1 NAGSNSSSHLVAASS
16 SNARSATKQKSQKKR
31 MSYKELTSSDDESEY
46 SASSSHT
53 KHTSKKQK
61 TNVASSSNAYT
72 AAAGYNSNAA
82 TNYNSSAAAPEAI
95 IMKSR
100 CKYVTDQKLLTL
112 HHPDITR
119 ELNGGVAT
127 TLSQMANAKNF
138 FFLADMVKKV
148 QWQNPELSIEE
159 ATEVSIKR
167 YKAYLQDHRIP
178 GSAKFYI
185 TDTGSRMTLDLISTI
200 CKLVTNSSVT
210 PVTRLAVECS
220 TIKIDTLLN
229 QFPSLELLIINK
241 NNYSSELLQEYA
253 LARPGFRVMFG
264 PEIGQSWKDQIE
276 ILKAAGVN
284 CSFYQVTQ
292 TGRNNATAEEK
303 STQKTKG
310 SSSSSAHLAASSS
323 SNAKPQRKR
332 NHSNE
337 VSSSDDEGNESHITS
352 HVNKSKKQK
361 TNAGSNSS
369 SHLVAASSSN
379 ARS

>member
-1 NAGSNSSSHLVAASS
+1 
-16 SNARSATKQKSQKKR
+16 
-31 MSYKELTSSDDESEY
+31 
-46 SASSSHT
+46 
-53 KHTSKKQK
+53 
-61 TNVASSSNAYT
+61 
-72 AAAGYNSNAA
+72 
-82 TNYNSSAAAPEAI
+82 
-95 IMKSR
+95 MKSR
-100 CKYVTDQKLLTL
+100 CKYVTDQKLLTT

-127 TLSQMANAKNF
+127 TLSQMAKAKNF
-138 FFLADMVKKV
+138 FFLTDMVKKV
-148 QWQNPELSIEE
+148 KKQKPGLSTEE
-159 ATEVSIKR
+159 ATEESINR

-178 GSAKFYI
+178 GPAKFYI
-185 TDTGSRMTLDLISTI
+185 TDTGGRLPLYLISII
-200 CKLVTNSSVT
+200 CKLIANSSNT
-210 PVTRLAVECS
+210 PVNRLAVES
-220 TIKIDTLLN
+220 PDIKIDTLLN
-229 QFPSLELLIINK
+229 QFLSLELLIINK
-241 NNYSSELLQEYA
+241 NNHSSELLLNYA

-284 CSFYQVTQ
+284 CSFYQVTH
-292 TGRNNATAEEK
+292 TGQKNTTTEEK
-303 STQKTKG
+303 SA
-310 SSSSSAHLAASSS
+310 SSSVQPAAASS

-332 NHSNE
+332 NHNNE